1 MMMNFM
7 RIMRTG
13 HAGVGESALDKTIV
27 QDSDEIN
34 PLKGKESHQLDM
46 PK

>member
-7 RIMRTG
+7 RIMQPG
-13 HAGVGESALDKTIV
+13 HAGVGDCALDKTFV